1 MTQQKNQEVTRMF
14 SVEQKLDYVKLMI
27 NEGYTNRQI
36 IEISGAGP
44 TAVARWKKQYLAELD
59 GQTPQSGKAMTPEQ
73 QEAKRYATLF
83 K

>member
-1 MTQQKNQEVTRMF
+1 MTQQKTRKQRVIF

-44 TAVARWKKQYLAELD
+44 TAVARWKKQLWRAKWDNEILK
-59 GQTPQSGKAMTPEQ
+59 KAT
-73 QEAKRYATLF
+73 ALF
-83 K
+83 AMDSQ

>member
-27 NEGYTNRQI
+27 NKGYTNRQI

-44 TAVARWKKQYLAELD
+44 TAVARWKK
-59 GQTPQSGKAMTPEQ
+59 
-73 QEAKRYATLF
+73 
-83 K
+83 